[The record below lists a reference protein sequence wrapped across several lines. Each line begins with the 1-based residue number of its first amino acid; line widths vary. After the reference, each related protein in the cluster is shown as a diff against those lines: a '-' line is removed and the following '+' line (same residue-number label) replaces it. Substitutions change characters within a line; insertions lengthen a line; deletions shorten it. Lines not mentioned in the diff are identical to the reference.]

1 VSTVSRSL
9 SAALVSGLV
18 ALGALPAGAQT
29 PATPPP
35 AQGAASQKPGT
46 TSSKTAG
53 AGELTRAYKRE
64 FAFLEA
70 ESNAIKQ
77 RIAKVQ
83 AEHPAR
89 SAAARTE
96 VEDLQ
101 ARATSLSLESD
112 RLEGLLA
119 DTQRAADATL
129 EDDDALSSLLQQ
141 ANVAIT
147 AGGRKLPEVSK
158 DDPEAETKQLDAAFA
173 LAIEILNEQA
183 SVRVTDG
190 TYFARDGRQVKGP
203 IVQVGNIARFGA
215 AQGAAGALVPA
226 GEGAMKLWPNGD
238 SSATAFAL
246 AQGKAPPVLQMFVFD
261 SVDKAVEPRKDKTVD
276 DIMIA
281 GGVIGWVIVYIGA
294 LVLFLLLWRVVAL
307 ARRSV
312 SGRAFVAE
320 IAGLTARN
328 EIAAAVALAG
338 RKKHPMGRILH
349 ALLTNLERPREELED
364 VLSEAMLK
372 ETPAID
378 RFGSAIPVM
387 ASVSPLLGL
396 LGTVTGM
403 IATFDVITEYGTS
416 NPKLLSGGIS
426 EALVTTEFGLMVA
439 IPALLFGNVLASWGE
454 SIKDDLEQGALH
466 ITNLATGVHVAGLE
480 PATAS
485 ARSQAVSTPAE
496 AAAS

>member
-1 VSTVSRSL
+1 
-9 SAALVSGLV
+9 
-18 ALGALPAGAQT
+18 
-29 PATPPP
+29 
-35 AQGAASQKPGT
+35 
-46 TSSKTAG
+46 
-53 AGELTRAYKRE
+53 
-64 FAFLEA
+64 
-70 ESNAIKQ
+70 
-77 RIAKVQ
+77 
-83 AEHPAR
+83 
-89 SAAARTE
+89 
-96 VEDLQ
+96 
-101 ARATSLSLESD
+101 
-112 RLEGLLA
+112 
-119 DTQRAADATL
+119 
-129 EDDDALSSLLQQ
+129 
-141 ANVAIT
+141 
-147 AGGRKLPEVSK
+147 
-158 DDPEAETKQLDAAFA
+158 
-173 LAIEILNEQA
+173 
-183 SVRVTDG
+183 
-190 TYFARDGRQVKGP
+190 
-203 IVQVGNIARFGA
+203 
-215 AQGAAGALVPA
+215 
-226 GEGAMKLWPNGD
+226 
-238 SSATAFAL
+238 
-246 AQGKAPPVLQMFVFD
+246 
-261 SVDKAVEPRKDKTVD
+261 
-276 DIMIA
+276 
-281 GGVIGWVIVYIGA
+281 
-294 LVLFLLLWRVVAL
+294 VLFLLLWRVVAL